1 MDNAPIDMRFYFE
14 EIDGIAVRLHIIGR
28 KNPVSLRDIIKFFTK
43 FLNAIVDRRY
53 SKQATV

>member
-1 MDNAPIDMRFYFE
+1 MDNAPIDTRFYFE
-14 EIDGIAVRLHIIGR
+14 DIDGIVVRLHIIGR